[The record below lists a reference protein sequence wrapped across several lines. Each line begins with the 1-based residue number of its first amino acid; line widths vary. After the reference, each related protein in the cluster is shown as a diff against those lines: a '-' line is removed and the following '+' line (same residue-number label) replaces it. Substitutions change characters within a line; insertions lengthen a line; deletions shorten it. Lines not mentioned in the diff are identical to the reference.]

1 MKKTFLPKQEYRKIK
16 KLTRE
21 EMDEYFIGVYQKG
34 FRAGA
39 ESGNNADFKIKL
51 VQVLNKTKGI
61 GPKTIDKVLQ
71 TLKEEE

>member
-39 ESGNNADFKIKL
+39 ESANNADFKIKL

-61 GPKTIDKVLQ
+61 GN
-71 TLKEEE
+71 TLFDRILENSKEVE